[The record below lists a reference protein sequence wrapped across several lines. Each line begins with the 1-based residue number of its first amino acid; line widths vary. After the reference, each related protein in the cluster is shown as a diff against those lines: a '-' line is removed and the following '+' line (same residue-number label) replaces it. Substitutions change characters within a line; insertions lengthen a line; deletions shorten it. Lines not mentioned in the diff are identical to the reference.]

1 MTRILNNFWQ
11 KDFSKT
17 RCTINVLIALLFVS
31 SAHGQDD
38 RAQIPKRMQQ
48 SYFEIN
54 VGAINYPFGQKHME
68 PGYTLTESVLV
79 PHTAVR
85 LILAGYDFNKYLSAQ
100 ITYMRPVLWVKY
112 TYSLDADIAQTEY
125 SSTVWMNVG
134 GLTLKPTLPIGK
146 RFSIYGEFGL
156 GIITRHGFEDYAG
169 NPIVK
174 DLNYATFLFGAGVKY
189 RLSDRWAAQICSNF
203 SPTSN
208 KNNQPYTSFLG
219 AGFVC
224 HLTPFSDK
232 KLQKGIANGFINPK
246 QWFQVGYTSNVL
258 GYGVNNFVSEG
269 KVPIFWGGNAE
280 VRQGLTLNYQ
290 RNVLHG
296 AKIFAL
302 DWGVNTSIWQTN
314 AKRETFF
321 TVSLFPVFRFNF
333 LHSKPV
339 DFYFYYSV
347 AGPTFMS
354 KKVLDDFQ
362 MGSHFTFM
370 DNMGLG
376 AFFGEKRNLNAELK
390 IGHYSNGNIFT
401 ENQSVKVP
409 LSLNLGFGF

>member
-1 MTRILNNFWQ
+1 MTSFTYLIFQPDFRKIRHILFA
-11 KDFSKT
+11 S
-17 RCTINVLIALLFVS
+17 LALFLSCGVN
-31 SAHGQDD
+31 AQDD
-38 RAQIPKRMQQ
+38 RAQIPKAMQQ

-68 PGYTLTESVLV
+68 SGYTLTESVLV

-85 LILAGYDFNKYLSAQ
+85 LILAGYDINKYLSAQ

-112 TYSLDADIAQTEY
+112 TYSLDADLAQTEY

-134 GLTLKPTLPIGK
+134 GLTLKPTLPLGK
-146 RFSIYGEFGL
+146 RFSVYGEFGL

-169 NPIVK
+169 NVIVK

-189 RLSDRWAAQICSNF
+189 RLSDRWAAQICSNY
-203 SPTSN
+203 SPASN
-208 KNNQPYTSFLG
+208 KQNQPYTSFIG
-219 AGFVC
+219 GGFVC
-224 HLTPFSDK
+224 HLRPFSEK
-232 KLQKGIANGFINPK
+232 KLQKGLEAGLIHPE
-246 QWFQVGYTSNVL
+246 QWFQIGYTSNVL

-280 VRQGLTLNYQ
+280 VRHGFTLNYQ
-290 RNVLHG
+290 RNIVHG

-302 DWGVNTSIWQTN
+302 DWGVNASVWQTN
-314 AKRETFF
+314 INRETFF
-321 TVSLFPVFRFNF
+321 TLSVFPVFRFNF
-333 LHSKPV
+333 LHTKFS
-339 DFYFYYSV
+339 DSYFYYSV

-354 KKVLDDFQ
+354 KKVLDDYQ

-370 DNMGLG
+370 DNMGIG
-376 AFFGEKRNLNAELK
+376 TFFGKKRNINCEIK

-409 LSLNLGFGF
+409 LSLNLGFAF